1 MLNMSERRIY
11 LHSVDVNCGSLV
23 YQILKESPCD
33 YVTEALAHD
42 PRGESSE
49 VSYEAIVLVDL

>member
-1 MLNMSERRIY
+1 MSERRIY

-49 VSYEAIVLVDL
+49 VSYEAVVLVDL